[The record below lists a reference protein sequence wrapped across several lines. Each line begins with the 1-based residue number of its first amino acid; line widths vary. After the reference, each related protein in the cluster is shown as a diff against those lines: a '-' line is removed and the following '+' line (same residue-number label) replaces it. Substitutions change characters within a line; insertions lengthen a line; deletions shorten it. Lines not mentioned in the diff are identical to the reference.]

1 MIKAFNKALNILFIK
16 FGKSAVYLD
25 KEDNSHLITV
35 IKRQPD
41 QDLRFGELTVH
52 CSPNLLEVRVSEV
65 FTPKVG
71 EKIVVD
77 DETFTIQAEPEQDR
91 HRLIWRL
98 NVVKNYETKSG
109 IIR

>member
-1 MIKAFNKALNILFIK
+1 MIKAFSKALDILFTK
-16 FGKSAVYLD
+16 FGKPAVYLD
-25 KEDNSHLITV
+25 KQGNNHSITV

-52 CSPNLLEVRVSEV
+52 CSPNLLEVRVPEV
-65 FTPKVG
+65 PAPKVG

-91 HRLIWRL
+91 HQLIWRL
-98 NVVKNYETKSG
+98 NVVKSYETKSG
-109 IIR
+109 IIG